1 MSTLPSTRPYL
12 IRAMHEWC
20 SDHGFTPYIAV
31 AVDSTV
37 RVPMQHVANDEIVL
51 NIASEATGGLLI
63 GNEAIEF
70 KARFGGVPQEIYVPV
85 GRVVAIYARENG
97 QGMAFPLEATQP
109 AGEEA
114 TLDADG
120 TAPQPPTRGFSV
132 VDGGKSQPEE
142 APGDTEPDPLPP
154 DGPSKPRAALRRV
167 K

>member
-63 GNEAIEF
+63 GNEAFEF

-109 AGEEA
+109 TGDEA
-114 TLDADG
+114 ETDAEG
-120 TAPQPPTRGFSV
+120 TVPQPPVRGFSV
-132 VDGGKSQPEE
+132 VDGGKTLSDE
-142 APGDTEPDPLPP
+142 ASGDTEPDPLPP
-154 DGPSKPRAALRRV
+154 DGPNKPRAALRRV

>member
-97 QGMAFPLEATQP
+97 QGMAFPLDATQP
-109 AGEEA
+109 TG
-114 TLDADG
+114 
-120 TAPQPPTRGFSV
+120 
-132 VDGGKSQPEE
+132 
-142 APGDTEPDPLPP
+142 
-154 DGPSKPRAALRRV
+154 
-167 K
+167 